1 MNMWLEGNRRYCD
14 RETAIEL
21 GGDEYRNTGIH
32 TILYFDEYI
41 TIVDEVCHRDTQRE
55 EKKNVRK
62 NSNYFSML

>member
-1 MNMWLEGNRRYCD
+1 MNLWLENNKRYCD

-55 EKKNVRK
+55 EK
-62 NSNYFSML
+62 